1 MAGDVLKEK
10 NISIVFIIIQKKEYA
25 QRDIIYRGKEYRKKN
40 DKEKRKLKN
49 F

>member
-1 MAGDVLKEK
+1 MVGQ
-10 NISIVFIIIQKKEYA
+10 NIEKEYA

-40 DKEKRKLKN
+40 DKEKIRLKN